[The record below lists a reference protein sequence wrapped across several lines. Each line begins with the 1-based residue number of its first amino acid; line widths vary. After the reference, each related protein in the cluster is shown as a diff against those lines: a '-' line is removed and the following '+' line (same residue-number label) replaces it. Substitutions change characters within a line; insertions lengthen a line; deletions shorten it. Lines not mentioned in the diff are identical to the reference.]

1 MNQISIRPATVAD
14 ADAIC
19 RVQMDAQEPLHEFY
33 ELFFKDHPRKLAPIA
48 LRQAL
53 ARPDKFTFLVAEKEE
68 TDGSASKEVV
78 GYARYTIVRAA
89 DDAAGES
96 TPAPPASTV
105 WDRPGHMD
113 ELWGQFNADQ
123 DAGEAVVEEVIAGR
137 RHLWVQQVMILPDR
151 QRQGIGR
158 KLLQKALDE
167 ADAQGV
173 PSILT
178 SSEKGYG
185 LYVRLGF
192 VSLAEFTLDNGA
204 WTVRVLEHL
213 KSLGMSRDETLA
225 EKYRGTVEKGWAMI
239 REVAKNTRQCVS
251 LV

>member
-1 MNQISIRPATVAD
+1 MSQISIRPATVAD
-14 ADAIC
+14 TDAIC
-19 RVQMDAQEPLHEFY
+19 AVMMEAQEPLHEFY
-33 ELFFKDHPRKLAPIA
+33 ELFFKDHPRNLAPIA
-48 LRQAL
+48 MRQAL
-53 ARPDKFTFLVAEKEE
+53 AKPDKFTFFVAEEE
-68 TDGSASKEVV
+68 KTDGSASRDIV
-78 GYARYTIVRAA
+78 GYVRYTIVGAA
-89 DDAAGES
+89 DAAGES
-96 TPAPPASTV
+96 TSAPAPPVSTV
-105 WDRPGHMD
+105 WDRPGHM
-113 ELWGQFNADQ
+113 EQLWEQFNADQ
-123 DAGEAVVEEVIAGR
+123 NAAEAVVEEVIAGR

-151 QRQGIGR
+151 QRQGIGK

-192 VSLAEFTLDNGA
+192 ASLAEFLLDNGA
-204 WTVRVLEHL
+204 WTVKVLEHL

-239 REVAKNTRQCVS
+239 REVPK
-251 LV
+251 

>member
-1 MNQISIRPATVAD
+1 MSQISIRPATVAD
-14 ADAIC
+14 TDAIC
-19 RVQMDAQEPLHEFY
+19 TVMMDAQEPLHEFY

-48 LRQAL
+48 MRQAL
-53 ARPDKFTFLVAEKEE
+53 AKPDKFTFLVAEEE
-68 TDGSASKEVV
+68 KTDGSAGREVV
-78 GYARYTIVRAA
+78 GYVRYTVVGAA
-89 DDAAGES
+89 DATGES
-96 TPAPPASTV
+96 TSAPAPPVSTV
-105 WDRPGHMD
+105 WDRPGHM
-113 ELWGQFNADQ
+113 EALWEQFNADQ
-123 DAGEAVVEEVIAGR
+123 NAAEAVVEEVIAGR

-167 ADAQGV
+167 ADAQSL

-192 VSLAEFTLDNGA
+192 VSRAEFTLGNGA
-204 WTVRVLEHL
+204 WTAKILEHL

-239 REVAKNTRQCVS
+239 REVPK
-251 LV
+251 